1 MNVFLIV
8 NIRPS
13 LIHLHGL
20 ELLVVLSQKSLLFC
34 TNRVSLVNLKWN
46 SDRLLIVT
54 KGFLKLLNQLVQI
67 KLRWGELDNP
77 GISSSACLCR
87 TNLELHNNHVTLK
100 LAKKVTSNLDLL
112 KAPGPDYV
120 PVVNFHTYYMSS
132 LVIVWRNIFFQT
144 FGSSDLVPVFV
155 IRKVFEKL
163 VNNSLV
169 DYFETWGLFSDF
181 MYVFRS
187 SPSTAYQL
195 QIFWQLYLIKILA
208 LLIGFGLLEL

>member
-1 MNVFLIV
+1 MVELMNVFLIV

-100 LAKKVTSNLDLL
+100 LAKKVTSELDLL

-120 PVVNFHTYYMSS
+120 PVVVLEKCESELSYILHEFFSNCLKEYFFPNF
-132 LVIVWRNIFFQT
+132 W
-144 FGSSDLVPVFV
+144 
-155 IRKVFEKL
+155 KL
-163 VNNSLV
+163 WS
-169 DYFETWGLFSDF
+169 G
-181 MYVFRS
+181 
-187 SPSTAYQL
+187 PS
-195 QIFWQLYLIKILA
+195 ICDS
-208 LLIGFGLLEL
+208 